1 MWPQVALVAPFACS
15 NLRRAL
21 GALPQQTSV
30 YVPRRL
36 GPVTGA
42 WRRMPSAR
50 AASRIAACRGETC
63 PRCRPGC
70 RAEASLPR
78 PACPPPRSPATRPC
92 VCVVPVQRHFAVA
105 AQRLSMCFMFLSLN
119 SAIP

>member
-78 PACPPPRSPATRPC
+78 PACPPPRSPGDPALR
-92 VCVVPVQRHFAVA
+92 VRSAGSA
-105 AQRLSMCFMFLSLN
+105 ALCGGG
-119 SAIP
+119 SAAFDVLHVSFIK